1 MTGGYHDLGAFAS
14 DVAKMPRIVL
24 LTDLKIDPPKDGVLA
39 MEAVAK
45 TYRYLDEEEVAKQR
59 KTDQGRPAK
68 GKAGGK

>member
-1 MTGGYHDLGAFAS
+1 
-14 DVAKMPRIVL
+14 MPRIVL
-24 LTDLKIDPPKDGVLA
+24 LTDLKIDPPKGGVLA

-59 KTDQGRPAK
+59 KTVKGAQK